1 MQNSDPFDELLKRHR
16 PMVWRM
22 CWISAHGNYERC
34 RDLVQEVSIALWRH
48 FDQLRPDASLQEERA
63 WVRWQTRSVLD
74 LWRRLQRPSPLPLT
88 DCMVDTVAT
97 EDLLEQQEELE
108 ELMSTLNDD
117 ERRML
122 RLQLEG
128 YRADEIAEAMGL
140 NRDAVYQRMH
150 RAVVKMRRVALLLF
164 LFCLVATMAVAVV
177 PQWRH
182 RVFSGGEP
190 VVEDTLPVNVP
201 SPASPAALT
210 EEIETLPVSTEDS
223 VSEAKEVMP
232 PVEHLN
238 LALEDFISFDDESP
252 YPTVRKLL
260 PATIAITGT
269 ILTVS
274 GLDGELVMLY
284 DMEGRVFASKRCRGM
299 CTFELPPNKGCFY
312 GSFQYNLHVGDTL
325 WIKLRI

>member
-48 FDQLRPDASLQEERA
+48 FGQLRPDASLQEERA

-122 RLQLEG
+122 RLQFEG
-128 YRADEIAEAMGL
+128 YRADEIAETMGL

-177 PQWRH
+177 PQWREQ
-182 RVFSGGEP
+182 VFSHTEKEETP
-190 VVEDTLPVNVP
+190 VEQ
-201 SPASPAALT
+201 
-210 EEIETLPVSTEDS
+210 EEIKQAENFSPVSVVPLGTLDDTVVSRS
-223 VSEAKEVMP
+223 VWIPPEPIPHLAATVDTALPELPSRKPEVMITFY
-232 PVEHLN
+232 EG
-238 LALEDFISFDDESP
+238 
-252 YPTVRKLL
+252 KLTL
-260 PATIAITGT
+260 TG
-269 ILTVS
+269 L
-274 GLDGELVMLY
+274 LDGELVVIRNTKGVL
-284 DMEGRVFASKRCRGM
+284 VALKRCHGSS
-299 CTFELPPNKGCFY
+299 CTIELPVDSYSYTTYILQIGNRP
-312 GSFQYNLHVGDTL
+312 D
-325 WIKLRI
+325 RIRIDL

>member
-48 FDQLRPDASLQEERA
+48 FGQLRPDATLQEERA

-140 NRDAVYQRMH
+140 KRDAVYQRLH
-150 RAVVKMRRVALLLF
+150 RVVGKMRRVALLLV
-164 LFCLVATMAVAVV
+164 LLCLAVTVAVAVV
-177 PQWRH
+177 PQWREQ
-182 RVFSGGEP
+182 VFSHTEEEEKPEEEAVSPTEIPSPTP
-190 VVEDTLPVNVP
+190 VVPLEVPVDTVAPRQAWIPPEPLP
-201 SPASPAALT
+201 
-210 EEIETLPVSTEDS
+210 
-223 VSEAKEVMP
+223 
-232 PVEHLN
+232 HLN
-238 LALEDFISFDDESP
+238 APADTSLPD
-252 YPTVRKLL
+252 L
-260 PATIAITGT
+260 PARKPEVGIAYNDGKL
-269 ILTVS
+269 ILT
-274 GLDGELVMLY
+274 GLVDGELVVIRNPKGVL
-284 DMEGRVFASKRCRGM
+284 VALKRTHGST
-299 CTFELPPNKGCFY
+299 CTIELTTDRLSYSTYILQIGNRP
-312 GSFQYNLHVGDTL
+312 D
-325 WIKLRI
+325 RIRIDL